1 MFRSNAVVLAGWAA
15 VCAFAAGVRG
25 ATVTMPVEEIRGG
38 MRGVVMTVLQG
49 TNAVPV
55 ETEILGVQE
64 NGIGPGKHMIIGR
77 LVDEK
82 TRVTGAV
89 HGMSGSPLYIDG
101 RLAGALS
108 RRVAIFEKDGHCGF
122 TPIEDMLETEAYL
135 EDGARRAKRL
145 SVGRLM
151 REGMLGSG
159 AVSDWLALPLQVSGA
174 TGRALQAL
182 ERLWEGAGVI
192 LTAGGGGGR
201 DPDKAGGELVP
212 GAAVAAAFLTG
223 DITMGGTGTLT
234 WREGDRIL
242 AFGHPMM
249 GLGEVELPMCEAEI
263 ITTVPSY
270 QRPFKMANMRRVAG
284 TVLEDRL
291 SAIAGRVGPKPELP
305 SYRVRVEYEG
315 REPVEYRGHFVAHEM
330 LAPSVLASLL
340 IDSVMGSEHVGEE
353 LTVRMAGEMR
363 VRGAP
368 AVRLDGFSSGDS
380 GSLVDAAMDLRGRL
394 RRVFEQPFEKI
405 RPEGVEMDVRVT
417 QRRDEARIES
427 VTLWPRQAR
436 AGEKVRAEVR
446 VRRRW
451 GGEERR
457 EFEFTVPEEARPGES
472 LRVEADDE
480 RSLLARDRGE
490 RSGGDSDIPSILFGG
505 RREEGPGARSLG
517 ELIEGMNRQGRA
529 NVMML
534 RVTRS
539 QEGVRDG
546 RGRQDDV
553 PASVASVLRNGPSE
567 VEMIGDSVVAE
578 LRQETEGEVS
588 GSAVARLLVQ

>member
-1 MFRSNAVVLAGWAA
+1 MSRGSSAGILACVAVAMVTAGLAH
-15 VCAFAAGVRG
+15 G
-25 ATVTMPVEEIRGG
+25 AMVTMPVGEIRAG

-55 ETEILGVQE
+55 EAEILGVQE

-122 TPIEDMLETEAYL
+122 TPIEDMLETGAYL
-135 EDGARRAKRL
+135 DDGGGRRAGKFSMR
-145 SVGRLM
+145 RLM
-151 REGMLGSG
+151 REGLLGNG
-159 AVSDWLALPLQVSGA
+159 VVSDWLALPLQVSGA
-174 TGRALQAL
+174 TGRALRAL
-182 ERLWEGAGVI
+182 EKLWEGAGVI
-192 LTAGGGGGR
+192 VTAGGGGGR
-201 DPDKAGGELVP
+201 DPNKAGGELTP
-212 GAAVAAAFLTG
+212 GAAVSAAFLTG

-234 WREGDRIL
+234 WREGDRVL

-305 SYRVRVEYEG
+305 AYRVRVDFEG
-315 REPVEYRGHFVAHEM
+315 REPVEYRGHFVAHEQ
-330 LAPSVLASLL
+330 LAPSVVASLL
-340 IDSVMGSEHVGEE
+340 VDSVLGSEHVGEE
-353 LTVRMAGEMR
+353 LTVRVAGEMR
-363 VRGAP
+363 LRGAP
-368 AVRLDGFSSGDS
+368 AVRLDEFSSGDFEAV
-380 GSLVDAAMDLRGRL
+380 LDASMDLRNRL

-405 RPEGVEMDVRVT
+405 RPEGLELDVRVT
-417 QRRDEARIES
+417 QRREEARIES

-446 VRRRW
+446 MRRRW
-451 GGEERR
+451 GGEESR
-457 EFEFTVPEEARPGES
+457 EFSFEVPEEARPGET
-472 LRVEADDE
+472 LRVEANDE
-480 RSLLARDRGE
+480 RSFLGRDRGE
-490 RSGGDSDIPSILFGG
+490 RSEDSGLASLLGS
-505 RREEGPGARSLG
+505 RRDEGPAARSLG
-517 ELIEGMNRQGRA
+517 ELLEGMNRFGRP
-529 NVMML
+529 NVVML
-534 RVTRS
+534 RVCRT
-539 QEGVRDG
+539 QDGVRDG
-546 RGRQDDV
+546 WGRHDDV
-553 PASVASVLRNGPSE
+553 PASVATVLRNGPSG
-567 VEMIGDSVVAE
+567 VEMIADSVIAE
-578 LRQETEGEVS
+578 LRQETDGVVG
-588 GSAVARLLVQ
+588 GSATARLLVQ

>member
-1 MFRSNAVVLAGWAA
+1 
-15 VCAFAAGVRG
+15 
-25 ATVTMPVEEIRGG
+25 

-55 ETEILGVQE
+55 EAEILGVQE

-122 TPIEDMLETEAYL
+122 TPIEDMLETGAYL
-135 EDGARRAKRL
+135 DGGGRGAGKFSMRRL
-145 SVGRLM
+145 V
-151 REGMLGSG
+151 REGLLGSG
-159 AVSDWLALPLQVSGA
+159 VVSDWLALPLQVSGA
-174 TGRALQAL
+174 TGRALRAL
-182 ERLWEGAGVI
+182 EALWEGAGVI
-192 LTAGGGGGR
+192 VTAGGGGGR
-201 DPDKAGGELVP
+201 DANKAGGELRP
-212 GAAVAAAFLTG
+212 GAAVSAAFLTG

-234 WREGDRIL
+234 WREGDRVL

-291 SAIAGRVGPKPELP
+291 SAIAGRVGPVPELP
-305 SYRVRVEYEG
+305 AYRVRVDFEG
-315 REPVEYRGHFVAHEM
+315 RDPVEYRGHFVAQEQ
-330 LAPSVLASLL
+330 LAPAAVASLL
-340 IDSVMGSEHVGEE
+340 VDSVMGSEHVGEE
-353 LTVRMAGEMR
+353 LTMRVAGEMR
-363 VRGAP
+363 LRGAP
-368 AVRLDGFSSGDS
+368 PVRLDGFSSGDS
-380 GSLVDAAMDLRGRL
+380 GVALDAAMDLRGRL

-405 RPEGVEMDVRVT
+405 HPEGLDLKVRVT

-436 AGEKVRAEVR
+436 AGEKVRAEVKL
-446 VRRRW
+446 RRRW
-451 GGEERR
+451 GGEESRGFS
-457 EFEFTVPEEARPGES
+457 FEVPEEARPGEV
-472 LRVEADDE
+472 LRVEVDDE
-480 RSLLARDRGE
+480 RSFLERDRGE
-490 RSGGDSDIPSILFGG
+490 RTGGGGLTALFGG
-505 RREEGPGARSLG
+505 RRDEGPEAKSLG
-517 ELIEGMNRQGRA
+517 ELIEGMNREGRP
-529 NVMML
+529 NVVML
-534 RVTRS
+534 RVSRS

-546 RGRQDDV
+546 WGRHDDV
-553 PASVASVLRNGPSE
+553 PASVAGVLRNGPSE
-567 VEMIGDSVVAE
+567 IEMIGESVVAE
-578 LRQETEGEVS
+578 LLQETDGAID
-588 GSAVARLLVQ
+588 GSAVARLVVQ